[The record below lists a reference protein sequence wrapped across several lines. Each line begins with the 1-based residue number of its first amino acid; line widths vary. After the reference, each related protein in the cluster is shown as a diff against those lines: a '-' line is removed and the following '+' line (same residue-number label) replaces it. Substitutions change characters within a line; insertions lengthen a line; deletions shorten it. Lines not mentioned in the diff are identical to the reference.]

1 MAQLTIFR
9 GHCKGM
15 EVKHFEV
22 RTTKNFHIP
31 AGSCGCYSGAAAE
44 LPRIEWNNAEE
55 RAEII
60 QPEGNHFRCPFH
72 PFGKYT
78 NFADTVGAVGASPC
92 QKYLVAS
99 GGRLEVFF
107 SMVTGISR
115 ELEELYL
122 RRILDS
128 YEGGPAVPDG
138 VLTRLVQFR
147 PELHFTGA
155 DFSTLKRILRYDCRP
170 DRANL
175 VCEEIRRKRVTG
187 NSPIIF
193 QSRSLEFKSEGGTQ
207 ANISYFK
214 KREDIVANL
223 NNMTTIESDDN
234 EIGHHFT
241 IDCMQFLL
249 KCSIEIRL
257 LIESEV
263 NASS

>member
-170 DRANL
+170 DRGLTWFA
-175 VCEEIRRKRVTG
+175 RKSVESG
-187 NSPIIF
+187 
-193 QSRSLEFKSEGGTQ
+193 SLEIHPSFSRAEVWNSNQRVVLRQTSV
-207 ANISYFK
+207 IS
-214 KREDIVANL
+214 R
-223 NNMTTIESDDN
+223 N
-234 EIGHHFT
+234 EKT
-241 IDCMQFLL
+241 
-249 KCSIEIRL
+249 
-257 LIESEV
+257 
-263 NASS
+263 